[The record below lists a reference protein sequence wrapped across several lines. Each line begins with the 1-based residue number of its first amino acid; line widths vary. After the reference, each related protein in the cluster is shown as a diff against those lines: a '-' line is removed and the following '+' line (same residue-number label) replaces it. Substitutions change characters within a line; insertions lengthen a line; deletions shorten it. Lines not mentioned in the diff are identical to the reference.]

1 MQSYS
6 LVSYFMS
13 YGFLMAYYLLFISLR
28 YTKARSVMICA
39 VSASCACFLEYL
51 LVYVAAGNSYFYVGA
66 TLAQII
72 LTQATAMIISR
83 TRDSKVLFTGLS
95 GSNYIMAGGIIGA
108 ITNIYTQSTFLA
120 VAANVMTHLLL
131 LLLLVVRIRNI
142 YLSFYEKPEMKK
154 WWTLCLIPS
163 LFYCCFC
170 FLAVFPNSL
179 HENPQNILGIVMLL
193 VTMFVSYIVVFGY
206 VENEINRSGL
216 YWENELFES
225 YIHGLESQYEAVEH
239 TEYNLRILR
248 HDMRHYMG
256 MIHSLLEQKEYDE
269 IRKITGHISEVIMD
283 NQIKNYCQNRKVNS
297 IVSNLMNKADDMEVA
312 VSMDMDIPDR
322 IPVNDLELASVIA
335 NLLENALD
343 SANELEGNTGSVNIL
358 VRCSNEHLVIETENK
373 CAREVVMNPVTR
385 LPISRKGRGHG
396 IGLQSVQAFAK
407 KLDANFDCY
416 YENGTF
422 TVRLFANF

>member
-1 MQSYS
+1 MQIYS
-6 LVSYFMS
+6 FVSYFVS
-13 YGFLMAYYLLFISLR
+13 YGFLMAYFLLFISLR
-28 YTKARSVMICA
+28 YSKAGSVMICA
-39 VSASCACFLEYL
+39 VSAGCACILEYL
-51 LVYVAAGNSYFYVGA
+51 LLYVIDGNSYFYVGV

-72 LTQATAMIISR
+72 LTQFTAMFLSS

-95 GSNYIMAGGIIGA
+95 GSNYVMAGGIIGG
-108 ITNIYTQSTFLA
+108 ITEIYTKSTFLA
-120 VAANVMTHLLL
+120 VGANVLTQLLL
-131 LLLLVVRIRNI
+131 LLLLVVKIRNI

-179 HENPQNILGIVMLL
+179 HENPQNILGIVLLL

-239 TEYNLRILR
+239 TEQNLRILR

-256 MIHSLLEQKEYDE
+256 MIHSLLEQEEYDE
-269 IRKITGHISEVIMD
+269 IKKITGHVSEVIHD
-283 NQIKNYCQNRKVNS
+283 NRIKNYCQNRKVNS
-297 IVSNLMNKADDMEVA
+297 IVSNLMDKAD
-312 VSMDMDIPDR
+312 SMGVTVRIDMDIPTEL
-322 IPVNDLELASVIA
+322 PVNDLELASVIA

-343 SANELEGNTGSVNIL
+343 SVNELEDKTGSVSIL
-358 VRCSNEHLVIETENK
+358 VRCTKEHLVIETENK
-373 CAREVVMNPVTR
+373 CAREVVMNPVTK
-385 LPISRKGRGHG
+385 LPVSRKGNGHG

-407 KLDANFDCY
+407 KLDAHFDCY
-416 YENGTF
+416 YENQTF
-422 TVRLFANF
+422 TVRLYAGF